1 MGGVTLGIALE
12 GKAGE
17 VEGGVEKLLHRGR
30 NLVQERPGGGEQQ
43 ETVAG
48 AECAGGAMAAT
59 ERFKQLQLPCSEQ
72 SPSFVHRDAR
82 ARLHMSHA
90 RVRMHMSRDVHA
102 YKRVHGAVNAVFMRH
117 PR

>member
-1 MGGVTLGIALE
+1 
-12 GKAGE
+12 
-17 VEGGVEKLLHRGR
+17 
-30 NLVQERPGGGEQQ
+30 
-43 ETVAG
+43 
-48 AECAGGAMAAT
+48 MAAT

-72 SPSFVHRDAR
+72 SPSFVHTDAR

-102 YKRVHGAVNAVFMRH
+102 YKRVHGAVNAVFVRH